1 MINHAY
7 TYQGQRFFFI
17 PSFHLV
23 SSLLL
28 KELKLTHMIETK
40 GIRKEMS

>member
-1 MINHAY
+1 MINHAH
-7 TYQGQRFFFI
+7 TYQEKRYLLI
-17 PSFHLV
+17 PGFHLA

-40 GIRKEMS
+40 GI

>member
-1 MINHAY
+1 MPTLTKENVS
-7 TYQGQRFFFI
+7 FFLI
-17 PSFHLV
+17 PIFHLV

-40 GIRKEMS
+40 GIEKGIS